1 MTWTVTLDGGD
12 REVVLPNGLR
22 FQGGA
27 EVVLSD
33 RWYGQLSADAL
44 EALMSASYLG
54 GIISYT
60 VTMAEGTSMVALP
73 DGLLHKAG
81 DEVTLSD
88 EQYSILTPASVD
100 GLFSSVA
107 TAVS

>member
-22 FQGGA
+22 YQGAA

-33 RWYGQLSADAL
+33 DWYGQLSASAL
-44 EALMSASYLG
+44 ESLMSAAYLG
-54 GIISYT
+54 GIASYT
-60 VTMAEGTSMVALP
+60 VTMAGGTSSVVLP

-81 DEVTLSD
+81 DVVELAD
-88 EQYSILTPASVD
+88 EQYSIVSPAAAA
-100 GLFSSVA
+100 LFSSVT
-107 TAVS
+107 TAVD